1 MRNILAANS
10 THCPKADGC
19 LQGCSRRHSRAGR
32 TDVAFERASGEKSMP
47 AAVTAQN
54 ETTVRNLL
62 AAFEGESNA
71 HAKYV
76 AFAVKADQDGLAG
89 AASLFRAAG
98 RAEQIHAGNHARVIK
113 QLGGEAT
120 CEIHAVSVKTT
131 LENLKTALAGEQ
143 HEIDVMYP
151 EFLKEANARGNSAAI
166 RTFTGALEAEKTH
179 ARLYGEA
186 IALLQDG
193 KLDSWIGT
201 AREFYVCPVCGYTS
215 ETEEEHERCPV
226 CNCLWE
232 KFEIIR

>member
-1 MRNILAANS
+1 MPSIAAEN
-10 THCPKADGC
+10 
-19 LQGCSRRHSRAGR
+19 
-32 TDVAFERASGEKSMP
+32 E
-47 AAVTAQN
+47 VTIQ
-54 ETTVRNLL
+54 NLL

-71 HAKYV
+71 HAKYI
-76 AFAVKADQDGLAG
+76 AFAVKADEDGLHG

-98 RAEQIHAGNHARVIK
+98 RAEQIHAANHARVIK
-113 QLGGEAT
+113 QLGSEAR
-120 CEIHAVSVKTT
+120 CEIHSVEIKST
-131 LENLKTALAGEQ
+131 LENLKAALSGEQ

-151 EFLKEANARGNSAAI
+151 EFLAEAEARGNTLAV

-186 IALLQDG
+186 IALLQG
-193 KLDSWIGT
+193 GQLESWIAS

-226 CNCLWE
+226 CNCPWE